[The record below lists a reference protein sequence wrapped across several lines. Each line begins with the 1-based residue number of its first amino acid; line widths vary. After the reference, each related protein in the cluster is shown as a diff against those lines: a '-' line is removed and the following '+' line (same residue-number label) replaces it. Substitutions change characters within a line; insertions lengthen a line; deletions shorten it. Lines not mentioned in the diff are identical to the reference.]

1 MSICCAATSMGR
13 CPAAC
18 TASVWNSTPFSRQ
31 TAPISPI
38 GRIDPI
44 SLLAYIRL
52 TRQVSGRMA
61 SCHLLR
67 RDRPNRAD
75 RQELDLKAVAPQL
88 VQRVEHGVV
97 LKGRGDDVP
106 LAPPRADGR
115 R

>member
-1 MSICCAATSMGR
+1 MPRRLHRIRVEQHALF
-13 CPAAC
+13 PADRADL
-18 TASVWNSTPFSRQ
+18 ADRQ
-31 TAPISPI
+31 DRPDLVVGVHQAHQAGVRPD
-38 GRIDPI
+38 G
-44 SLLAYIRL
+44 
-52 TRQVSGRMA
+52 V
-61 SCHLLR
+61 CHLLR